1 VKIFKTGIVGCGRIG
16 SLLEEDLLRGKPC
29 THAGGFSA
37 LPNVH
42 LSAGCDIDPERL
54 QKFGKRWNV
63 THLYSDY
70 RDMLEK
76 ENLDILCIATWT
88 PLHASM
94 TLEAVRAGVKGVFCE
109 KPIATDLDQAREMVR
124 ICRKKNIPLIINH
137 ERRWDAY
144 YQQARKLILSGKIGE
159 IKTLVGNALSWKPG
173 KLLVSNHGGGPLFH
187 DGTHLTD
194 LLLFFGGPVAWVSGH
209 ETRPGGKKYI
219 EETASAMLG
228 FKNGAIGF
236 IEGGGARKYFN
247 FELDIQGSEGRILIG
262 NSGKELYIT
271 KKSRR
276 FTGFQELE
284 KVPFPEPKKYES
296 PFIGGARDML
306 RTLQTGKAGVSTG
319 ENGLRALEIICAV
332 YQSAQQKGKRVRV
345 G

>member
-1 VKIFKTGIVGCGRIG
+1 MKKYKTGIVGCGRIG
-16 SLLEEDLLRGKPC
+16 SLLEEDPLRGKPC

-37 LPNVH
+37 LSGAQ
-42 LSAGCDIDPERL
+42 LSAGCDIDPVRL
-54 QKFGKRWNV
+54 QKFGKKWNV
-63 THLYSDY
+63 TGLYSDY

-76 ENLDILCIATWT
+76 ESLDILCIATWT
-88 PLHASM
+88 SLHSSM
-94 TLEAVRAGVKGVFCE
+94 TLEAARAGVKGIFCE
-109 KPIATDLDQAREMVR
+109 KPIATNLDQAKEMVR
-124 ICRKKNIPLIINH
+124 ICKKKNIPLIINH

-159 IKTLVGNALSWKPG
+159 IKTLIGNALSWKPG
-173 KLLVSNHGGGPLFH
+173 KLSVSDHGGGPLFH

-194 LLLFFGGPVAWVSGH
+194 LLLYFAGPVAWVSGH

-228 FKNGAIGF
+228 FKNGSIGF

-262 NSGKELYIT
+262 NAGRELYIT
-271 KKSRR
+271 KKSQR

-284 KVPFPEPKKYES
+284 KISFPEPKKYES
-296 PFIGGARDML
+296 PFIGGAREMLKTL
-306 RTLQTGKAGVSTG
+306 RTGKTGISTGKD
-319 ENGLRALEIICAV
+319 GLRALEIISAV
-332 YQSAQQKGKRVRV
+332 YQSAQQKGKRVLI

>member
-1 VKIFKTGIVGCGRIG
+1 MKKFKTGIVGCGRIG
-16 SLLEEDLLRGKPC
+16 SLLEEDPLRGKPC

-37 LPNVH
+37 LPSAH
-42 LSAGCDIDPERL
+42 ISAGCDIDPVRL
-54 QKFGKRWNV
+54 KKFGKQWNV
-63 THLYSDY
+63 TGLYSDY

-94 TLEAVRAGVKGVFCE
+94 TFEAAQAGVKGIFCE
-109 KPIATDLDQAREMVR
+109 KPIATSLDQAQEMVR
-124 ICRKKNIPLIINH
+124 ICQRKKIPLIINH

-159 IKTLVGNALSWKPG
+159 IKTLIGNALSWKPG
-173 KLLVSNHGGGPLFH
+173 KLSVSDHGGGPLFH

-194 LLLFFGGPVAWVSGH
+194 LLLFFAGPVAWVSGH

-247 FELDIQGSEGRILIG
+247 FELDIQGTEGRLLIG
-262 NSGKELYIT
+262 NSGRELYIT
-271 KKSRR
+271 KKSQR

-284 KVPFPEPKKYES
+284 KVPFPEPKKCES
-296 PFIGGARDML
+296 PFIGGAREMIRTL
-306 RTLQTGKAGVSTG
+306 RTSKAGVSTG
-319 ENGLRALEIICAV
+319 KDGLRALEIISAV
-332 YQSAQQKGKRVRV
+332 YQSAQQKGKRVLI